1 MMMRPRGL
9 ALLAVVTASTL
20 AGCRIEEPFARDNP
34 WDTGSNAR
42 LTLTGP
48 DSALSVGA
56 RIAVTLSATP
66 ALPPNGVIVWKSNE
80 AGDGIVPAETQV
92 WTAGP
97 GLFEVRRATADF
109 QRIAVAA
116 KLDDNIVAWEVWVGQ
131 SVATLD
137 LFCGTVTVPVACD
150 ATPMSINS
158 TRQLGT
164 IARDA
169 NTNPIGRFNVAMA
182 RGTITSRDP
191 SVISTANT
199 APNAQGTVTA
209 RAVGAG
215 ATWVVMRIDGAV
227 DSVRLVVTP

>member
-1 MMMRPRGL
+1 VL
-9 ALLAVVTASTL
+9 ALVAASTL
-20 AGCRIEEPFARDNP
+20 ASCRIEEPFARDNP

-48 DSALSVGA
+48 DSVRSVGA
-56 RIAVTLSATP
+56 RIAVTLSASP
-66 ALPPNGVIVWKSNE
+66 AIPPNGVIVWKSNE
-80 AGDGIVPAETQV
+80 DGDGIPPETQV

-109 QRIAVAA
+109 QRIAVTAQ
-116 KLDDNIVAWEVWVGQ
+116 LDNNIVAWEVWVGQ
-131 SVATLD
+131 SVAFLD
-137 LFCGTVTVPVACD
+137 LFCGSATFQQPCD
-150 ATPMSINS
+150 ATPMTINS

-164 IARDA
+164 IARDE
-169 NTNPIGRFNVAMA
+169 NTNPLGRFEVAMA
-182 RGTITSRDP
+182 RGSITTRDP

-199 APNAQGTVTA
+199 VPNAQGTVTA

-227 DSVRLVVTP
+227 DSVRLVVVP

>member
-1 MMMRPRGL
+1 MMTRPR
-9 ALLAVVTASTL
+9 LAVLVLVAASTL
-20 AGCRIEEPFARDNP
+20 ASCRIEEPFVRDNP

-48 DSALSVGA
+48 DSALSVGE

-66 ALPPNGVIVWKSNE
+66 AIPPNGVIVWKSNE
-80 AGDGIVPAETQV
+80 DGDGIPPETQV

-109 QRIAVAA
+109 QRIAVTA
-116 KLDDNIVAWEVWVGQ
+116 KLDNNIVAWEVWVGQ
-131 SVATLD
+131 SVAVLD
-137 LFCGTVTVPVACD
+137 LFCGTATVQQACD

-215 ATWVVMRIDGAV
+215 ATWVVMRVDRAV
-227 DSVRLVVTP
+227 DSVRLVVAP

>member
-1 MMMRPRGL
+1 MMRPRAL
-9 ALLAVVTASTL
+9 ALCALLAASTL
-20 AGCRIEEPFARDNP
+20 ASCRIEAPFVRDNP

-56 RIAVTLSATP
+56 RIAVTLSAVPQIP
-66 ALPPNGVIVWKSNE
+66 ANGVIVWKSNE

-109 QRIAVAA
+109 KRIAVTA
-116 KLDDNIVAWEVWVGQ
+116 KLDNNIVAWEVWVGQ
-131 SVATLD
+131 SVALLD
-137 LFCGTVTVPVACD
+137 LYCGTATVQLACD
-150 ATPMSINS
+150 ATPMTINA

-169 NTNPIGRFNVAMA
+169 NTNPIGRFDVAMA

-199 APNAQGTVTA
+199 VPNAQGTVTA

-215 ATWVVMRIDGAV
+215 TTWVVMRVDRAV
-227 DSVRLVVTP
+227 DSVRFVVAP

>member
-1 MMMRPRGL
+1 MIKRPRGF
-9 ALLAVVTASTL
+9 AVLVLVAASTL
-20 AGCRIEEPFARDNP
+20 SSCRIEAPFARDNP

-42 LTLTGP
+42 LELTGP
-48 DSALSVGA
+48 DSALAVGA

-80 AGDGIVPAETQV
+80 AGDGIIPAETQV

-97 GLFEVRRATADF
+97 GLFEVRKATADF
-109 QRIAVAA
+109 QRIAVSA
-116 KLDDNIVAWEVWVGQ
+116 KLDNNIVAWDVWVGQ

-137 LFCGTVTVPVACD
+137 LFCGTATVPVSCD
-150 ATPMSINS
+150 ATPMTINA

-164 IARDA
+164 IATDA
-169 NTNPIGRFNVAMA
+169 NTNPIGRFETAMA
-182 RGTITSRDP
+182 RGSITSRDP
-191 SVISTANT
+191 SVVSTTLT

-215 ATWVVMRIDGAV
+215 TTWVVMRVDRAV
-227 DSVRLVVTP
+227 DSVRFVVTP